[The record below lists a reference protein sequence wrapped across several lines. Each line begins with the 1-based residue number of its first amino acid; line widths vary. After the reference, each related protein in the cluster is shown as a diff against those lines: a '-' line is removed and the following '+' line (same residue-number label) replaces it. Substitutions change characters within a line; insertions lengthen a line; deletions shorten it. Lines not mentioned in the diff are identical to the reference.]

1 MTDNHRNTTDS
12 NTTTFAVIGSS
23 GDGGG
28 DKDRLSQP
36 ERLEDAREASHAS
49 PITTQRSRP
58 RAYLKPALDP
68 ENTVI
73 VFPSEDLIPM
83 VTGVQDDPA
92 STSGRLSAVQIL
104 RIEPDGRVGMDG
116 RLAVGDN
123 IVEIDYRPV
132 YQMSIVRARAYL
144 SELQS
149 RAEPSL
155 TVARPPS
162 SFADDP
168 FSRSQPGTSSL
179 QNRPILSALQQA
191 NTVHIGHTKVVELQK
206 TPAGFGFTVTGRET
220 AKGERLFYIGTVK
233 PNGVALGHLRAG
245 DRLLE

>member
-1 MTDNHRNTTDS
+1 MIS
-12 NTTTFAVIGSS
+12 FV
-23 GDGGG
+23 
-28 DKDRLSQP
+28 K

-49 PITTQRSRP
+49 PMATQRSRQ

-73 VFPSEDLIPM
+73 VFPSDESVPM
-83 VTGVQDDPA
+83 GIEVTGVHDDPA

-168 FSRSQPGTSSL
+168 FTRSQPGTSSL

-191 NTVHIGHTKVVELQK
+191 NTVHIGHTRVVELK
-206 TPAGFGFTVTGRET
+206 KS
-220 AKGERLFYIGTVK
+220 KGYSTYSLFF
-233 PNGVALGHLRAG
+233 
-245 DRLLE
+245 